1 MADHVVVSIKSRPDV
16 PLSLSLPIQHTA
28 LVSHLYRLHQQKK
41 MLIYECSRVTAAADF
56 LC

>member
-16 PLSLSLPIQHTA
+16 PLSLSRPIQHTA